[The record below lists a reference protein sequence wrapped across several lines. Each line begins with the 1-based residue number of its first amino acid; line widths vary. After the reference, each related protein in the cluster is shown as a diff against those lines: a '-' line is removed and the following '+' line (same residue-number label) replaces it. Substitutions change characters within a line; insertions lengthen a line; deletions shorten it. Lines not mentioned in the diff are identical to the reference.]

1 MMNMSRVF
9 NCEIGPMRDVNL
21 SHLGVAV
28 KNCAGK
34 MVSYDKVNDAIVD
47 VELLNFDAKNMVFAL
62 PVATSAIAV
71 GDVIKHNGKLVF
83 VTSIE
88 NGIQVVDVT
97 EGEKKTILPT
107 KSMFGFDFV
116 TKVSTFLDF
125 SGANASADNP
135 FGNLLPLMLIGNSEN
150 KGSKMDMFL
159 PLMLMNNGKDKNM
172 FGSLDMSNPLM
183 LMALIGGSESND
195 FFLPLM
201 LMSASQNG
209 ATEKK

>member
-1 MMNMSRVF
+1 
-9 NCEIGPMRDVNL
+9 MRDVNL

-28 KNCAGK
+28 KNCSGK
-34 MVSYDKVNDAIVD
+34 MVSYDKTNDTIVD
-47 VELLNFDAKNMVFAL
+47 VELLNFDAKNMIFAL

-150 KGSKMDMFL
+150 KGSKMDMLL
-159 PLMLMNNGKDKNM
+159 PLMLMSNSKDSKDNNM
-172 FGSLDMSNPLM
+172 FASLDMSNPLM
-183 LMALIGGSESND
+183 LMALMGGSESND

-209 ATEKK
+209 AKEKK